1 VLGTADVV
9 SLAIGGLGALELVI
23 IAVMVLVPLI
33 VLGALIWLVVVRAR
47 R

>member
-1 VLGTADVV
+1 V
-9 SLAIGGLGALELVI
+9 SLAIGGLGALELVV

-33 VLGALIWLVVVRAR
+33 VLGGLIWLVVVLAR

>member
-1 VLGTADVV
+1 M
-9 SLAIGGLGALELVI
+9 SLAIGGLDGLELVI

-33 VLGALIWLVVVRAR
+33 VLGGLIWLAVVLAR

>member
-1 VLGTADVV
+1 V

-33 VLGALIWLVVVRAR
+33 VLGALIWLVVVLAR

>member
-1 VLGTADVV
+1 M
-9 SLAIGGLGALELVI
+9 SLAIGGLGALELVV

-33 VLGALIWLVVVRAR
+33 VLGGLIWLVVVLAR